1 MAASTR
7 FKYAVQT
14 MSIFYLC
21 SHHTTRAFSFRNIP
35 WISIYLQLFFQRRA
49 TYSSRNNIIY
59 PDYSETKYGLFIFAI
74 DKDLLSSAIFYA
86 ALIIM
91 ASDISPNPGWT
102 RTCHRRKSPVSTS
115 TRNSE
120 CLSLNARSL
129 MNHHT
134 KNNAIISNLNCFQDL
149 VYSENADLVEV
160 CETWLNDNIEDLEFL
175 HSCYHILRRDRINK
189 VSGVFLPPYSLILLN
204 LSGK

>member
-1 MAASTR
+1 
-7 FKYAVQT
+7 
-14 MSIFYLC
+14 
-21 SHHTTRAFSFRNIP
+21 
-35 WISIYLQLFFQRRA
+35 
-49 TYSSRNNIIY
+49 
-59 PDYSETKYGLFIFAI
+59 
-74 DKDLLSSAIFYA
+74 
-86 ALIIM
+86 
-91 ASDISPNPGWT
+91 
-102 RTCHRRKSPVSTS
+102 
-115 TRNSE
+115 
-120 CLSLNARSL
+120 

-134 KNNAIISNLNCFQDL
+134 KNNTIISNLNCFQDL